1 MGMTATEANAARKLI
16 DAARK
21 VNRLRLELVEAERM
35 QSLATKQLERAM
47 KAAHRQ
53 DDSMKAAVA

>member
-1 MGMTATEANAARKLI
+1 MTQAQANAARKLI

-47 KAAHRQ
+47 KAATRQ
-53 DDSMKAAVA
+53 DDAMKAVAV